1 VIKKALKHLKE
12 IISQIK
18 EFIIVEK
25 EEGEIHHDEPIPVD
39 PPIKPKEEE
48 K

>member
-1 VIKKALKHLKE
+1 MKVWKWLKKVFVKDVD
-12 IISQIK
+12 IK
-18 EFIIVEK
+18 E
-25 EEGEIHHDEPIPVD
+25 GPIHHGEPIPVD

>member
-1 VIKKALKHLKE
+1 MIKKALKHLKE

-18 EFIIVEK
+18 ELFEVK
-25 EEGEIHHDEPIPVD
+25 EYGGEFHHDEPIPVD